1 MIVGESLVITMIGCL
16 LGIAL
21 TPPATAEFRKLLGA
35 YFPGFTVKMET
46 IYMALG
52 ASILVGLCAAI
63 IPTWRAVS
71 IRIAD
76 GLRRIG

>member
-1 MIVGESLVITMIGCL
+1 MVITMIGCF

-21 TPPATAEFRKLLGA
+21 TPPATAEFRKILGA
-35 YFPGFTVKMET
+35 YFPGFAVKMET
-46 IYMALG
+46 VYMALG
-52 ASILVGLCAAI
+52 ASVLVGLCAAV
-63 IPTWRAVS
+63 IPTWRAVK